1 MDLTKLIAV
10 AEETFSANFVAYYQ
24 THVAH
29 VNIKSPNFYSDHKL
43 LQKIYTRLQDSIDE
57 IAERIRTLRGE
68 MPVSLNH
75 VLAISSIADSPVM
88 GDSQAMLRTVHELLE
103 DLIQQYHKLNDAAE
117 EVDYIDVTNYC
128 QDQIGIIARYRWMLE
143 ATLEDPQLP

>member
-1 MDLTKLIAV
+1 MDLTELIAV

-29 VNIKSPNFYSDHKL
+29 VNIKSRTFHSDHKL
-43 LQKIYTRLQDSIDE
+43 LQKIYEHLQDQIDA

-68 MPVSLNH
+68 MPISLNH
-75 VLAISSIADSPVM
+75 VLAISSIADSPMM
-88 GDSQAMLRTVHELLE
+88 GDSIEMLTTVHGLLE
-103 DLIQQYHKLNDAAE
+103 TLIEQYHKLNDAAE
-117 EVDYIDVTNYC
+117 DVDYIDISNYC
-128 QDQIGIIARYRWMLE
+128 QDQIGLLAKYRWMLE